1 MLNSRNNTLP
11 IGQQNLIIKEK
22 IMNVIYLISGTVVV
36 ILIYCLSKRNKSN
49 QKAINPTITNQKVV
63 LPKMSKKNKWLYP
76 TDNFGKME
84 KGRVN

>member
-1 MLNSRNNTLP
+1 MLNSSNHTLP

-22 IMNVIYLISGTVVV
+22 IMNAIYLISGTVVV
-36 ILIYCLSKRNKSN
+36 ILIYCLNKRNKSN

>member
-1 MLNSRNNTLP
+1 
-11 IGQQNLIIKEK
+11 
-22 IMNVIYLISGTVVV
+22 MNVIYLISGTVVV
-36 ILIYCLSKRNKSN
+36 ILFYCLSKRNKSN